1 MVEKPSLIKIPL
13 EGVGAPEPGK
23 VSEMIL
29 EFAEPLL
36 YSDPS
41 GPPNVAAVRSIMQLA
56 EMCWNLPVLEA
67 NRSPLY
73 PSAKKSFDQALAVM
87 PGLAS
92 SLLRQLI
99 RDRETKFAAVPFS
112 VILSVEGSSLD
123 DMKVVAE
130 ARMSQAPGPRS

>member
-1 MVEKPSLIKIPL
+1 MSERPSLIKIPL
-13 EGVGAPEPGK
+13 EPGGVPDPGK

-29 EFAEPLL
+29 EFAGPLL
-36 YSDPS
+36 YADPA

-67 NRSPLY
+67 NKSPLY
-73 PSAKKSFDQALAVM
+73 PDAKKSLDQALAIM

-99 RDRETKFAAVPFS
+99 LDRKTKFAAIPFS
-112 VILSVEGSSLD
+112 VILRVEGTSLD

-130 ARMSQAPGPRS
+130 ARMSQAPGPKS